1 MVCNGSGAQ
10 TDGKKRVVETEQAK
24 KVIVGIQRH
33 GIVLWDA
40 GCALNTSQVSH
51 VVGFLNYNVHA

>member
-1 MVCNGSGAQ
+1 M
-10 TDGKKRVVETEQAK
+10 DGKKRAVETEQAK

-33 GIVLWDA
+33 RIVLWDA